1 MTSLLAEKDD
11 DCVKK
16 TTLYSAMA
24 VCLLAGFLGGII
36 YSSLHPVVHSRDA
49 VHEQRDAGAQS
60 QSVASANS
68 SQQAAMIVGLE
79 KQAALHPED
88 VEVWVKL
95 GNAYF
100 DTNQAVKAI
109 GAYTK
114 YLALHPGN
122 AGVLTDLGVMY
133 RRAGQPDKA
142 IECFDKA
149 AAIDPLN
156 VQARFNKGIVLMFDK
171 NDKAAA
177 IKEWEALV
185 KQNPGAMAPGGKTV
199 AQVLKEVKAGGK

>member
-24 VCLLAGFLGGII
+24 VCLLVGFLGGVI
-36 YSSLHPVVHSRDA
+36 YSSLHPAHSRDV
-49 VHEQRDAGAQS
+49 VHGQQDTAS
-60 QSVASANS
+60 QAKSVKVSR
-68 SQQAAMIVGLE
+68 QTAMIAGLE
-79 KQAALHPED
+79 KQAALHPEAG
-88 VEVWVKL
+88 EIWVKL

-100 DTNQAVKAI
+100 DTGQADKAI

-171 NDKAAA
+171 DNKAAA
-177 IKEWEALV
+177 IKEWEAIV
-185 KQNPGAMAPGGKTV
+185 KQNPGAMAAGGKTV
-199 AQVLKEVKAGGK
+199 AQVLEEVKAGRK

>member
-1 MTSLLAEKDD
+1 MTSLLAEDD

-24 VCLLAGFLGGII
+24 ICLLVGFLGGII
-36 YSSLHPVVHSRDA
+36 YSSLH
-49 VHEQRDAGAQS
+49 QAGPNTAAHGRQN
-60 QSVASANS
+60 SVAQAPPVNSANDS
-68 SQQAAMIVGLE
+68 RQAAMILGLE
-79 KQAALHPED
+79 KQAALHPE
-88 VEVWVKL
+88 EAEIWVKL

-100 DTNQAVKAI
+100 DTKQAAKAI

-114 YLALHPGN
+114 YLSLQPGN

-149 AAIDPLN
+149 SAIDPLN
-156 VQARFNKGIVLMFDK
+156 IQARFNKGIVLMFDK

-177 IKEWEALV
+177 IKEWEAVV
-185 KQNPGAMAPGGKTV
+185 KQNPGAMAAGGKTV
-199 AQVLKEVKAGGK
+199 AQLLEEVKAAGKK

>member
-1 MTSLLAEKDD
+1 MTSLLAEKDGD
-11 DCVKK
+11 YVKK
-16 TTLYSAMA
+16 TSLYSAMA
-24 VCLLAGFLGGII
+24 VCLLVGFLSGIL
-36 YSSLHPVVHSRDA
+36 YSSLHPVHSKDA
-49 VHEQRDAGAQS
+49 VHGQQNSVAQS
-60 QSVASANS
+60 PSAKA
-68 SQQAAMIVGLE
+68 SQQEAVIAGLE
-79 KQAALHPED
+79 KQAALHPAEG
-88 VEVWVKL
+88 EIWVKL

-171 NDKAAA
+171 DDKAAA
-177 IKEWEALV
+177 IKEWEAIV
-185 KQNPGAMAPGGKTV
+185 KQNPGAMAAGGKTV
-199 AQVLKEVKAGGK
+199 AQVLEEVKAGRK

>member
-1 MTSLLAEKDD
+1 VTSLLAEEDD

-16 TTLYSAMA
+16 ATLYSAMA
-24 VCLLAGFLGGII
+24 VCLLVGFLGGII
-36 YSSLHPVVHSRDA
+36 YSSLHQAPHTA
-49 VHEQRDAGAQS
+49 VHERQNPVAQ
-60 QSVASANS
+60 APSADSADS
-68 SQQAAMIVGLE
+68 SQRAAMIVSLE
-79 KQAALHPED
+79 KQAALHPADGEL
-88 VEVWVKL
+88 WVKL

-114 YLALHPGN
+114 YLALQPDN

-149 AAIDPLN
+149 TAIDPLN

-171 NDKAAA
+171 DDKAAA
-177 IKEWEALV
+177 IKEWEAIV
-185 KQNPGAMAPGGKTV
+185 KQNPAAMAAGGKTV
-199 AQVLKEVKAGGK
+199 AQILKEVKAGKK

>member
-24 VCLLAGFLGGII
+24 VCLLVGFLSGIV
-36 YSSLHPVVHSRDA
+36 YSSLHPVHSKDAVHSRHDPA
-49 VHEQRDAGAQS
+49 AQAQS
-60 QSVASANS
+60 VNASG
-68 SQQAAMIVGLE
+68 QEAAMIAGLE
-79 KQAALHPED
+79 KQAALHPE
-88 VEVWVKL
+88 EGEIWVKL

-109 GAYTK
+109 GAYNK
-114 YLALHPGN
+114 YLALHPDN

-171 NDKAAA
+171 DDKAAA
-177 IKEWEALV
+177 IKEWEAIV
-185 KQNPGAMAPGGKTV
+185 KQNPAAMAAGGKTV
-199 AQVLKEVKAGGK
+199 AQVLEEVKAGKK

>member
-16 TTLYSAMA
+16 ATLYSAMA
-24 VCLLAGFLGGII
+24 VCLLVGFLGGVI
-36 YSSLHPVVHSRDA
+36 YSSLHPVHSRDA
-49 VHEQRDAGAQS
+49 VHEQHDSVAQS
-60 QSVASANS
+60 PSANS
-68 SQQAAMIVGLE
+68 ANASQQAAMISGLE
-79 KQAALHPED
+79 KQAALHPGEG
-88 VEVWVKL
+88 EIWVKL

-114 YLALHPGN
+114 YLAIQPDN

-171 NDKAAA
+171 DDKAAA
-177 IKEWEALV
+177 IKEWEAIV
-185 KQNPGAMAPGGKTV
+185 KQNPGAMAAGGKTV
-199 AQVLKEVKAGGK
+199 AQVLEEVKAGKK